1 MPNQPFTAPDRT
13 STSHQYFFQGVD
25 LKPLLGVSLCL
36 GLVATVVNTISELH
50 FQPAHGFSMR
60 EFLRQF
66 SLYSSCCLL
75 GSIFAD
81 KIRIQHFLIRREGSW
96 TKKSLLLLLFGVFP
110 GVSIGITYHH
120 LFAPYR
126 FNPLVPFWIRQLG
139 SHYDTFLLSL
149 RASVTEELV
158 FRFLLLTAFLYILK
172 KAFHPLIEQG
182 FGLTQWIP
190 VLFSVLFSSLLFGV
204 VHGAYGFMTAFLA
217 GIALCLSFFRG
228 GLESVILAH
237 FLADFLFFNWTY
249 L

>member
-1 MPNQPFTAPDRT
+1 MPNQPFTTPDRT
-13 STSHQYFFQGVD
+13 STSHHFFFQGVD
-25 LKPLLGVSLCL
+25 LKPLLGLALCL
-36 GLVATVVNTISELH
+36 GFVASVVNTLSELH
-50 FQPAHGFSMR
+50 FQLAPGFSLR

-66 SLYSSCCLL
+66 SLYGSCCLL
-75 GSIFAD
+75 GAIFAE
-81 KIRIQHFLIRREGSW
+81 KIPMHVLLIRREGSW
-96 TKKSLLLLLFGVFP
+96 SKKLLLLVLFGIIP
-110 GVSIGITYHH
+110 GVSIGVAYYY

-126 FNPLVPFWIRQLG
+126 FNPLVPFWIRKLG
-139 SHYDTFLLSL
+139 SPYDTFILSL

-158 FRFLLLTAFLYILK
+158 FRFLLLTAFFYILK
-172 KAFHPLIEQG
+172 RAFHPLIEQG